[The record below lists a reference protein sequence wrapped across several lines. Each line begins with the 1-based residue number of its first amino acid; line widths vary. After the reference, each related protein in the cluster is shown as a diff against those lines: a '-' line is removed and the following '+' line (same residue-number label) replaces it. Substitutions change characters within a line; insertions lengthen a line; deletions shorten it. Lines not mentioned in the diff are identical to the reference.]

1 MLTFKFFHPLTMNT
15 NDDHKDYTIIV
26 NTREKTVSQK
36 ELTFTE
42 IVALAFDNPP
52 TGANVMFTVTY
63 RRGQGE
69 KPEGTMVETDA
80 PLKLKKGMIIN
91 VSATDKS

>member
-1 MLTFKFFHPLTMNT
+1 MN
-15 NDDHKDYTIIV
+15 NNENANGDKDDKDITIIV

-36 ELTFTE
+36 ELTYSE
-42 IVALAFDNPP
+42 IIALAYETPP
-52 TGANVMFTVTY
+52 TGADVMFTVTY
-63 RRGQGE
+63 RRGHGE

>member
-1 MLTFKFFHPLTMNT
+1 MN
-15 NDDHKDYTIIV
+15 NNGNANGDKEITIIV

-42 IVALAFDNPP
+42 IIALAYDTPP
-52 TGANVMFTVTY
+52 TGADVMFTVTY
-63 RRGQGE
+63 RRGHGN
-69 KPEGTMVETDA
+69 KPDGTMVETDS
-80 PLKLKKGMIIN
+80 PLKLKEGMIIN